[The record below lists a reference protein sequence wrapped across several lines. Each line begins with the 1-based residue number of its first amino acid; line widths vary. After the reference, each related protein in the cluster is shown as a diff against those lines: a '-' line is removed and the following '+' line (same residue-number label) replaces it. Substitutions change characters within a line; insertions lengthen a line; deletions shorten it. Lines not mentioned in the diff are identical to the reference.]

1 MAQFDIYLRQQE
13 GVEYLLDLQDDMLST
28 LNTRVVAPL
37 ISLDMVNVPMKTV
50 NLLINLGG
58 REFLLLIHLLAAI
71 PVSALGQPVGSASS
85 QRNDIIAALDMLF
98 TGI

>member
-1 MAQFDIYLRQQE
+1 MEF
-13 GVEYLLDLQDDMLST
+13 LLDLQHDMLST

-37 ISLDMVNVPMKTV
+37 TSLDMVSVPMKTV
-50 NLLINLGG
+50 KPFISVGG
-58 REFLLLIHLLAAI
+58 REYVLLSHLLAGV
-71 PVSALGQPVGSASS
+71 PVLALGQAVGSASN